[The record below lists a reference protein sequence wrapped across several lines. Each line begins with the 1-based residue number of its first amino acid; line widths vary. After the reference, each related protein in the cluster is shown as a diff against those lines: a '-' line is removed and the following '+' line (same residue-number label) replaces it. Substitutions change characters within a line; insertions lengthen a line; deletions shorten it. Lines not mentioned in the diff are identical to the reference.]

1 MSEHNQTAVEAEY
14 FNTLGKGR
22 EAGFTEG
29 YAQGLEAA
37 AKMIASTFGDKP
49 ELDFYAKNNHN
60 QRYKNNRHIP

>member
-14 FNTLGKGR
+14 FNTLDRGR

-49 ELDFYAKNNHN
+49 ELDFYAKKM
-60 QRYKNNRHIP
+60 RDEAIAVRSK